1 MRKLFVSLYLYIII
15 SLFLLS
21 GTMEKLW
28 PHKEGADALML
39 GAEFSQ
45 SLLLLSK
52 TDHGVSQLKK
62 HFSAQEIA
70 LSDIAFLPHQEIKL
84 QKNIPILLF
93 DSEDRAVWYIKYH
106 KDKLLKIGPISV
118 VAPVYDSSW
127 PYLIILAFIGLPIGL
142 WSYVV
147 WRDFERLRGM
157 CESMNAPEDMDLGP
171 GIHSVLLPITD
182 TLSAMQE
189 RIKRLLDSQKELTS
203 SVSHEFRT
211 PLARLKFAIAM
222 MDDKDLNDR
231 SKKYI
236 NGMNY
241 DIAELESLVTE
252 MLNFAKMDRETPAL
266 HIAPIDFVELADNL
280 IDKLSFNA
288 DCAIRLVSEDELL
301 HYCDGHFLT
310 RSVQNLIGNAVKY
323 ADELVQ
329 VSLIAVDDKVLIKV
343 ADDGPGIEESEW
355 ENVFKP
361 FTRLDKS
368 RHKKTGGFGLGLAI
382 VSKIIQW
389 HKGKCYLEK
398 TDLGGA
404 CFVIELPVINKD

>member
-52 TDHGVSQLKK
+52 SDNGILQLKN

-70 LSDIAFLPHQEIKL
+70 LSDIAFLPHQETKL
-84 QKNIPILLF
+84 NNDLPILLF
-93 DSEDRAVWYIKYH
+93 DTKDRAVWYIKLQEN
-106 KDKLLKIGPISV
+106 KLLKIGPISV

-127 PYLIILAFIGLPIGL
+127 PYLIILVFIGLPIGL
-142 WSYVV
+142 WSYFV
-147 WRDFERLRGM
+147 WRDFERLRSM
-157 CESMNAPEDMDLGP
+157 CENMNVPEDMNLGP
-171 GIHSVLLPITD
+171 GIHSILLPITD
-182 TLSAMQE
+182 TLAAMQE
-189 RIKRLLDSQKELTS
+189 RIKRLLNSQKELTS

-222 MDDKDLNDR
+222 MDYKGLNER
-231 SKKYI
+231 SQKYI

-241 DIAELESLVTE
+241 DIVELESLVTE
-252 MLNFAKMDRETPAL
+252 MLNFAKMDRETPVLNIESVDLA
-266 HIAPIDFVELADNL
+266 ELADNL
-280 IDKLSFNA
+280 IEKLSFNA
-288 DCAIRLVSEDELL
+288 HCAIRLISDDELL
-301 HYCDGHFLT
+301 YDCDSHFLT
-310 RSVQNLIGNAVKY
+310 RSIQNLIGNAVKY
-323 ADELVQ
+323 ADKLVQ
-329 VSLIAVDDKVLIKV
+329 VTLVSAQGKVLIKIE
-343 ADDGPGIEESEW
+343 DDGPGIEESEW

-368 RHKKTGGFGLGLAI
+368 RDKKTGSFGLGLAI

-389 HKGKCYLEK
+389 HKGKCYLE
-398 TDLGGA
+398 TAPLGGA
-404 CFVIELPVINKD
+404 CFVIELPNISN

>member
-1 MRKLFVSLYLYIII
+1 
-15 SLFLLS
+15 
-21 GTMEKLW
+21 MEKLW

-45 SLLLLSK
+45 SLQLLSQ
-52 TDHGVSQLKK
+52 TDGGVSQLKA

-70 LSDIAFLPHQEIKL
+70 LSDIAFLPHQEKKL
-84 QKNIPILLF
+84 NNHEPILLF
-93 DSEDRAVWYIKYH
+93 DSKDRAVWYIKSH
-106 KDKLLKIGPISV
+106 QNKLLKIGPISV

-147 WRDFERLRGM
+147 WRDFERLRSM
-157 CESMNAPEDMDLGP
+157 CANMNAPEDMDLGP
-171 GIHSVLLPITD
+171 GVHSVLLPITD

-222 MDDKDLNDR
+222 MDVKDLNER
-231 SKKYI
+231 SQKYI

-266 HIAPIDFVELADNL
+266 NVEPVDLVELSDNL
-280 IDKLSFNA
+280 IEKLSFNA
-288 DCAIRLVSEDELL
+288 HCAIRLVSDDELI
-301 HYCDGHFLT
+301 YSCDGHFLT
-310 RSVQNLIGNAVKY
+310 RSIQNLIGNAVKY
-323 ADELVQ
+323 ADNLVQ
-329 VSLIAVDDKVLIKV
+329 VSLICSSDKILIKV
-343 ADDGPGIEESEW
+343 EDDGPGIEESEW
-355 ENVFKP
+355 DNVFKP

-368 RHKKTGGFGLGLAI
+368 RDKKTGGFGLGLAI

-389 HKGKCYLEK
+389 HKGSCYLEK
-398 TDLGGA
+398 TSLGGA
-404 CFVIELPVINKD
+404 CFVIELPNQD

>member
-52 TDHGVSQLKK
+52 SDNGILQLKN

-70 LSDIAFLPHQEIKL
+70 LSDIAFLPHQETKL
-84 QKNIPILLF
+84 NNDLPILLF
-93 DSEDRAVWYIKYH
+93 DTKDRAVWYIKLQEN
-106 KDKLLKIGPISV
+106 KLLKIGPISV

-127 PYLIILAFIGLPIGL
+127 PYLIILVFIGLPIGL
-142 WSYVV
+142 WSYFV
-147 WRDFERLRGM
+147 WRDFERLRSM
-157 CESMNAPEDMDLGP
+157 CENMNVPEDMNLGP
-171 GIHSVLLPITD
+171 GIHSILLPITD
-182 TLSAMQE
+182 TLAAMQE
-189 RIKRLLDSQKELTS
+189 RIKRLLNSQKELTS

-222 MDDKDLNDR
+222 MDYKGLNER
-231 SKKYI
+231 SQKYI

-241 DIAELESLVTE
+241 DIVELESLVTE
-252 MLNFAKMDRETPAL
+252 MLNFAKMDRETPVLNIESVDLA
-266 HIAPIDFVELADNL
+266 ELADNL
-280 IDKLSFNA
+280 IEKLSFNA
-288 DCAIRLVSEDELL
+288 HCAIRLISDDELL
-301 HYCDGHFLT
+301 YDCDSHFLT
-310 RSVQNLIGNAVKY
+310 QSIQNLIGNAVKY
-323 ADELVQ
+323 ADKLVQ
-329 VSLIAVDDKVLIKV
+329 VTLVSAQGKVLIKIE
-343 ADDGPGIEESEW
+343 DDGPGIEESEW

-368 RHKKTGGFGLGLAI
+368 RDKKTGSFGLGLAI

-389 HKGKCYLEK
+389 HKGKCYLE
-398 TDLGGA
+398 TAPLGGA
-404 CFVIELPVINKD
+404 CFVIELPNISN